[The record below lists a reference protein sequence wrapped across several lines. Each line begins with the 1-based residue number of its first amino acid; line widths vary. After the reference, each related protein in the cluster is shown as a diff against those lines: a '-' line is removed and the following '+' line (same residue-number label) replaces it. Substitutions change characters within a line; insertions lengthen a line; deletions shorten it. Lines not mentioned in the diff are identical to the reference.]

1 MLPSDKIRLQHM
13 LSASRDA
20 LTFSKGKKRDDLDKD
35 RMLVLSI
42 LKCIEIIGEAASKVG
57 DETKGQ
63 LASIPWIN
71 IVAMRNRLIHTYYD
85 VNLDIVWDTLNN
97 ELPDLVTELQSV
109 LDQ

>member
-13 LSASRDA
+13 LSAACEA
-20 LTFSKGKKRDDLDKD
+20 LLFAKGTKRADLDKG

-42 LKCIEIIGEAASKVG
+42 LKCIEIIGEAASKVS
-57 DETKGQ
+57 DETKSQ
-63 LASIPWIN
+63 LSSIPWVN

-85 VNLDIVWDTLNN
+85 VNLDIVWDTLQA
-97 ELPDLVTELQSV
+97 ELPDLVTKLQSV